1 MSNSFSQSKEST
13 HFVNS
18 LTGFLVVAAG
28 AGFVRLGAIPV
39 VLAGLL
45 AWPVAKWIAKLL
57 DAKFRVRTLL
67 FLLSIVLVAVTLLM
81 STVAGLLASKS
92 ILQNHA
98 QPETAEP
105 SERNSSLAESEL
117 VKFANESNKNNPT
130 TVSENVELIRID
142 AGPGLRLTYNVR
154 ILVEGVPFTASDL
167 NELKIEAIRDA
178 CSSFELGLNAGVTYV
193 MAYSN
198 LQGHNLLTVPITI
211 EDCGTTP

>member
-1 MSNSFSQSKEST
+1 MRNSFSQSKEST

-45 AWPVAKWIAKLL
+45 AWPAAKWIAKLL
-57 DAKFRVRTLL
+57 EAKFRARALL
-67 FLLSIVLVAVTLLM
+67 FLLSIVLVAVTLLL
-81 STVAGLLASKS
+81 STVAGLLASKT
-92 ILQNHA
+92 IPQNHA
-98 QPETAEP
+98 QPETADP
-105 SERNSSLAESEL
+105 SERNGSLAANEL

-130 TVSENVELIRID
+130 RISENVELNRID
-142 AGPGLRLTYNVR
+142 AGPGLVLTYNVR
-154 ILVEGVPFTASDL
+154 ILVGGVPFTDSDL
-167 NELKIEAIRDA
+167 NEIKIEAIREA
-178 CSSFELGLNAGVTYV
+178 CSSFRLGLNAGVTYV

-211 EDCGTTP
+211 EDCGTAP